1 MTHFSKF
8 AVRGMKYLY
17 PVMRARIR
25 IWSIIRVPFTVNLK
39 WDPLHIV
46 GDSLLHKNISVAVK
60 IVALKSVATLHFH
73 VIFLFCDRF
82 HWRRSFSFWCITSW
96 SLTRIVNGIIIR
108 STWGSYTWYKW
119 QLGRRGL
126 KTLFKDLHQGEM
138 NMNSETIYVRTT
150 TQTNP
155 RTDPIQFV
163 VPILNGVWIDGY
175 LR

>member
-1 MTHFSKF
+1 MSHKLWLNIKF
-8 AVRGMKYLY
+8 AGEWNTY
-17 PVMRARIR
+17 IR
-25 IWSIIRVPFTVNLK
+25 SRERKAEFWLVHCWVPFTVNLK
-39 WDPLHIV
+39 WYPLHIV
-46 GDSLLHKNISVAVK
+46 GVSLLHKNISVAVK

-126 KTLFKDLHQGEM
+126 KTLFKDLHRGEM
-138 NMNSETIYVRTT
+138 NMNSETIYVTY
-150 TQTNP
+150 NK
-155 RTDPIQFV
+155 D
-163 VPILNGVWIDGY
+163 Y
-175 LR
+175 

>member
-1 MTHFSKF
+1 M
-8 AVRGMKYLY
+8 
-17 PVMRARIR
+17 
-25 IWSIIRVPFTVNLK
+25 
-39 WDPLHIV
+39 
-46 GDSLLHKNISVAVK
+46 LHKNISVAVK

-163 VPILNGVWIDGY
+163 VPILNGVCLESRLSMVICSEFHTWQYIVSDHPYFIPMIHSQGWQGGLGRNPLPSLFIAY
-175 LR
+175 EP

>member
-1 MTHFSKF
+1 M
-8 AVRGMKYLY
+8 
-17 PVMRARIR
+17 
-25 IWSIIRVPFTVNLK
+25 
-39 WDPLHIV
+39 
-46 GDSLLHKNISVAVK
+46 LHKNISVAVK

-108 STWGSYTWYKW
+108 STWGSYAWYKW

-150 TQTNP
+150 IRTNP

-163 VPILNGVWIDGY
+163 VRVLNGVCLDGY
-175 LR
+175 LPRISHVAVYSQRPPLFYSYDSYYEFHSLWTIAYGP

>member
-1 MTHFSKF
+1 MVQRHPNMERASQTTRF
-8 AVRGMKYLY
+8 KY
-17 PVMRARIR
+17 
-25 IWSIIRVPFTVNLK
+25 T
-39 WDPLHIV
+39 
-46 GDSLLHKNISVAVK
+46 GG
-60 IVALKSVATLHFH
+60 IVALKSVATLHLH

-138 NMNSETIYVRTT
+138 NMNSETIYVTYNMLEPRHKRTHVL
-150 TQTNP
+150 
-155 RTDPIQFV
+155 IQSSLWFEF
-163 VPILNGVWIDGY
+163 
-175 LR
+175 